1 MGKQKDNLEKQFEKA
16 GLACKVLKDPI
27 RAINAEI
34 FQADIQRGFAGNKR
48 KEYFRIYKGHE
59 DNLVTVANVDK
70 EINQLVLV
78 VKETER
84 NFEQKNLLDRAHCK
98 EALLVPKE
106 DRLAWA
112 NRIHQG
118 SGRRGKV
125 TKVSVTPKSGSYWF
139 EQKTPGSVRHYLL
152 GVDERQ
158 LFIAELPKAVTS
170 VAEAHRSLKSNTVT
184 FAEGRAGGKT
194 LRQGEWFF
202 VEATEEEKESISRA
216 IKNNK
221 LSVVSKG
228 NIGRL
233 TGARPGGKAHIAQE
247 AVVVGGGPRLAHDFS
262 VRERPEVFVRG
273 NISHPDHATV
283 HLHQWRRVLK
293 NAEKENDS
301 NRSASG
307 VYWID

>member
-1 MGKQKDNLEKQFEKA
+1 MKTTDNLEKQFEKA

-27 RAINAEI
+27 RAINVAI

-78 VKETER
+78 VKEPER
-84 NFEQKNLLDRAHCK
+84 TFERRVPLSREEQRAFLDHPKNEWLVLANNAH
-98 EALLVPKE
+98 
-106 DRLAWA
+106 R
-112 NRIHQG
+112 
-118 SGRRGKV
+118 GRGLRGRV
-125 TKVSVTPKSGSYWF
+125 LSVEEYKHKPVAYHH
-139 EQKTPGSVRHYLL
+139 EQKTRGSVRHYLL

-262 VRERPEVFVRG
+262 VRARPEVFVRG